1 MKRDWVTIG
10 VIELV
15 GGTLAVLTGY
25 AALRT
30 GGFHIL
36 LVGWGFIFIIIGAIV
51 LTVGVRDRNPN
62 ERFCLSCGRPIES
75 GRMYC
80 RKCNPR

>member
-1 MKRDWVTIG
+1 MKKDWVAVG

-15 GGTLAVLTGY
+15 AGTLAVLVSY

-30 GGFHIL
+30 SAFGSMIG
-36 LVGWGFIFIIIGAIV
+36 GWGFIFVIIGAIV
-51 LTVGVRDRNPN
+51 LTHGLRAKNQK
-62 ERFCLSCGRPIES
+62 EGYCLSCGRSVEF

-80 RKCNPR
+80 RKCNPK